1 MSQIFHS
8 TKKKIPAESTCC
20 FPFKNIQIK
29 AYKGNV
35 TENYNTAHC
44 KNLLWSWQYIF
55 EAPVL
60 QTYDHV
66 KLLL

>member
-8 TKKKIPAESTCC
+8 SKKNKTPAESTCC
-20 FPFKNIQIK
+20 FPFKSIQIK

-44 KNLLWSWQYIF
+44 KNLL
-55 EAPVL
+55 
-60 QTYDHV
+60 
-66 KLLL
+66 